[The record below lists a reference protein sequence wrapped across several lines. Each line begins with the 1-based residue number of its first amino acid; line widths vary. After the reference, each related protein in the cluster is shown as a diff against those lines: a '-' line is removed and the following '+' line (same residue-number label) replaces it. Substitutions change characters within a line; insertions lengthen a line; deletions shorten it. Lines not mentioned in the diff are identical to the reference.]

1 MKMATSLQKTQAGYK
16 KTDIGVI
23 PNDWDVKYLS
33 ELFSFSGGFTAS
45 RDQLS
50 DNGFCYLHYGDIHKS
65 DKTFI
70 DVSDEYADIPKLD
83 VPLNRIPKKA
93 LLNDGDIVFVDA
105 SEDDEG
111 ASKHIVVRNVKGVTY
126 ISGLHTIVSK
136 SKDESLD
143 NLYKQFCFQT
153 RNVKR
158 QFKFYA
164 VGTKVSG
171 ISKTNIQ
178 KIQVPVPPK
187 PEQSAV
193 AKVLSDIDRLISS
206 LNELISKKQNI
217 KQGTMQELLTGK
229 KRLPGFNGKWE
240 VKKLGEVAE
249 IKTGKKNND
258 DKIEEGL
265 YPFFVR
271 SQQIERINS
280 YSFDGEAILIPGEG
294 NIGSIYHY
302 INGRFDY
309 HQRVYK
315 ISNFAEQYSGKFIY
329 LSMSQNFNTHAM
341 KNSVKATVDSLRLPT
356 FQEFEIAFPP
366 TKEEQT
372 AIASVLS
379 DMGAEIE
386 QLEQKLDKYKMIKQG
401 MMQELLTGRTRLI

>member
-1 MKMATSLQKTQAGYK
+1 MATSLQKTQAGYK

-217 KQGTMQELLTGK
+217 KQGAMQELLTGK
-229 KRLPGFNGKWE
+229 RRLQGFSSEWKE
-240 VKKLGEVAE
+240 KKLGEVVGR
-249 IKTGKKNND
+249 ITTGKLDANAMAENGEYRFYTCAKNYYFIDRYAFDTEALLVSGNGANVGYIHHYKGKFNAYQRTYVLSD
-258 DKIEEGL
+258 FSENILFIKLFMDRNL
-265 YPFFVR
+265 
-271 SQQIERINS
+271 QERIRVEVNAGNTPYITMDTLS
-280 YSFDGEAILIPGEG
+280 EMSIL
-294 NIGSIYHY
+294 
-302 INGRFDY
+302 
-309 HQRVYK
+309 
-315 ISNFAEQYSGKFIY
+315 
-329 LSMSQNFNTHAM
+329 
-341 KNSVKATVDSLRLPT
+341 
-356 FQEFEIAFPP
+356 FPP

-372 AIASVLS
+372 AIATILS
-379 DMGAEIE
+379 DMDTEIE
-386 QLEQKLDKYKMIKQG
+386 ELEQKLDKYKMIKQG